1 MQIVVIF
8 KVPFRLCVWQLTDLN
23 IWISS
28 LFSNI
33 IIGGSSSSV
42 VVCLFVYPFLCL
54 IPPMFKVDG
63 LSYIFLESQ

>member
-8 KVPFRLCVWQLTDLN
+8 KVPFRLCVWQVTDLN

-42 VVCLFVYPFLCL
+42 VVCLFVYLFLCL